1 MSPVSR
7 RAVVGTLAAG
17 VATALGGCAASETAP
32 ASEPTYIASL
42 STERRANPR
51 VVDLLVELVE
61 DHGATRLVVV
71 TESGTSVFQTQLRP
85 EQRFVRVPLED
96 GVDAILHP
104 IATVESLDHE
114 IVLYDGETELTRR
127 PWQPTIDID
136 YELSLQNN
144 SSVDIVNSI
153 EITLQNNSDI
163 RMRPLRAYVADG
175 FLTAAHGV
183 EQIGQITPTTP
194 TWAGGWERTYLIV
207 ADQPAVGA
215 NLLTPPGGAC
225 FTEPQ
230 TIELAVEYEQPITD
244 RLSIAMALAGDPRSA
259 DGQTGNSSVY
269 CSQPT
274 IESWELVER
283 EISA

>member
-1 MSPVSR
+1 MI
-7 RAVVGTLAAG
+7 AAG
-17 VATALGGCAASETAP
+17 AATALGGCVASETAGDP
-32 ASEPTYIASL
+32 EPTYIASL

-71 TESGTSVFQTQLRP
+71 TESGGSVFQTQLRP

-104 IATVESLDHE
+104 IAAVESLQHE
-114 IVLYDGETELTRR
+114 LVLYDGETELTRR

-144 SSVDIVNSI
+144 SSVTIVNSI
-153 EITLQNNSDI
+153 QLTLRNNSDI
-163 RMRPLRAYVADG
+163 RMRPLRAGVDDG
-175 FLTAAHGV
+175 FLTTAHGV

-230 TIELAVEYEQPITD
+230 TVELSIEYEQPITD
-244 RLSIAMALAGDPRSA
+244 RLSITMALAGDPRSA
-259 DGQTGNSSVY
+259 DGQTGNRSVY

-283 EISA
+283 AISV

>member
-71 TESGTSVFQTQLRP
+71 AESGTSVFQTQLRP

-104 IATVESLDHE
+104 IAAVESLDHE
-114 IVLYDGETELTRR
+114 LVLYDGETELTRR
-127 PWQPTIDID
+127 PWRPTIDLD

-153 EITLQNNSDI
+153 EIILQNNSDI
-163 RMRPLRAYVADG
+163 RMRPLRAYIDDG
-175 FLTAAHGV
+175 FLPTAHGV

-194 TWAGGWERTYLIV
+194 TWARGWERTYLLV
-207 ADQPAVGA
+207 ADQPAVGS
-215 NLLTPPGGAC
+215 NLLSPPGREC
-225 FTEPQ
+225 FSEPQ
-230 TIELAVEYEQPITD
+230 TVELVIEYEQPVTD
-244 RLSIAMALAGDPRSA
+244 RLSIAMALAGDPRLA
-259 DGQTGNSSVY
+259 DGQTGNRSVY

-283 EISA
+283 DVSA

>member
-1 MSPVSR
+1 M
-7 RAVVGTLAAG
+7 VGTLAAG
-17 VATALGGCAASETAP
+17 MATALGGCATSETTAD
-32 ASEPTYIASL
+32 AKPTYIASL

-61 DHGATRLVVV
+61 EHGATRLVVV

-104 IATVESLDHE
+104 IAAVDSLQHE
-114 IVLYDGETELTRR
+114 LVLYDGETELTRR

-136 YELSLQNN
+136 YELNLRNN
-144 SSVDIVNSI
+144 SSVDTVNSI

-163 RMRPLRAYVADG
+163 RMRPLRAFVDDG
-175 FLTAAHGV
+175 FLTTAHGV

-194 TWAGGWERTYLIV
+194 TWAAGWERTYQIV
-207 ADQPAVGA
+207 ADQPAVGS
-215 NLLTPPGGAC
+215 NLLSPPGREC
-225 FTEPQ
+225 FSEPQ
-230 TIELAVEYEQPITD
+230 PVELIIEYDQPVRD
-244 RLSIAMALAGDPRSA
+244 RLSIAMALAGDSRLA

-283 EISA
+283 EVSA

>member
-1 MSPVSR
+1 MI
-7 RAVVGTLAAG
+7 AAG
-17 VATALGGCAASETAP
+17 AATALGGCAASETAADP
-32 ASEPTYIASL
+32 ESTYIASL

-71 TESGTSVFQTQLRP
+71 TESGNSVFQTQLRP

-104 IATVESLDHE
+104 IAAVESLQHE
-114 IVLYDGETELTRR
+114 LVLYDGETELERR
-127 PWQPTIDID
+127 TWQPTIDID

-153 EITLQNNSDI
+153 EITLRNNSDI
-163 RMRPLRAYVADG
+163 RMRPLRAFVDEG
-175 FLTAAHGV
+175 FLTTAHEV

-230 TIELAVEYEQPITD
+230 TIELVIEYEQPITD
-244 RLSIAMALAGDPRSA
+244 RLSITMALAGDSRSA
-259 DGQTGNSSVY
+259 DGQTGNRSVY

-274 IESWELVER
+274 IESWERVER
-283 EISA
+283 EISV

>member
-1 MSPVSR
+1 MSRVSR
-7 RAVVGTLAAG
+7 REVVGTLAAG
-17 VATALGGCAASETAP
+17 VATALGGCAASETATAP
-32 ASEPTYIASL
+32 EPTYIASL

-71 TESGTSVFQTQLRP
+71 TESGNSVFQTQIRP

-104 IATVESLDHE
+104 IAAVESLDHE

-127 PWQPTIDID
+127 SWQPTIDID

-163 RMRPLRAYVADG
+163 RMRPLRAFVDDG
-175 FLTAAHGV
+175 FLTTAHGV

-194 TWAGGWERTYLIV
+194 TWAAGWERTYLIV
-207 ADQPAVGA
+207 ADQPAVGS
-215 NLLTPPGGAC
+215 NLLSPPGREC
-225 FTEPQ
+225 FTEPK
-230 TIELAVEYEQPITD
+230 TVELVIEYEQPIRD
-244 RLSIAMALAGDPRSA
+244 RLSIALTLAGDPRSA
-259 DGQTGNSSVY
+259 DGQTGNRSVY
-269 CSQPT
+269 CSQPK

-283 EISA
+283 EISV

>member
-1 MSPVSR
+1 MI
-7 RAVVGTLAAG
+7 AAG
-17 VATALGGCAASETAP
+17 AATALGGCAASETAADP
-32 ASEPTYIASL
+32 ESTYIASL

-71 TESGTSVFQTQLRP
+71 TESGNSVFQTQLRP

-104 IATVESLDHE
+104 IAAVESLQHE
-114 IVLYDGETELTRR
+114 LVLYDGETELERR

-144 SSVDIVNSI
+144 SSVNIVNSI
-153 EITLQNNSDI
+153 EITLRNNSDI
-163 RMRPLRAYVADG
+163 RMRPLRAFVDEG
-175 FLTAAHGV
+175 FLTTAHEV

-207 ADQPAVGA
+207 ADQPAVGS

-225 FTEPQ
+225 FTEPK
-230 TIELAVEYEQPITD
+230 TIELVIEYEQPITD
-244 RLSIAMALAGDPRSA
+244 RLSITMALAGDPRSA
-259 DGQTGNSSVY
+259 DGQTGNRSVY

-274 IESWELVER
+274 IESWERVER
-283 EISA
+283 EISV

>member
-17 VATALGGCAASETAP
+17 VATALGGCAASETAL

-42 STERRANPR
+42 STEQRANPR

-71 TESGTSVFQTQLRP
+71 TESGNSVFQTQLRP

-114 IVLYDGETELTRR
+114 LVLYDGETELTRR
-127 PWQPTIDID
+127 PWQPTIDLD
-136 YELSLQNN
+136 YELSLENN

-153 EITLQNNSDI
+153 ELTLQNNSDI
-163 RMRPLRAYVADG
+163 RMRPLRAYIDDG
-175 FLTAAHGV
+175 FLTTAHEV

-194 TWAGGWERTYLIV
+194 TWARGWERTYLLV
-207 ADQPAVGA
+207 ADQPAVGS
-215 NLLTPPGGAC
+215 NLLSPPGREC
-225 FTEPQ
+225 FSEPQ
-230 TIELAVEYEQPITD
+230 TVELVIEYEQPITD
-244 RLSIAMALAGDPRSA
+244 RLSIAMALAGDPRLA
-259 DGQTGNSSVY
+259 DSQTGNRSVY

>member
-7 RAVVGTLAAG
+7 RRVVGTLAAG
-17 VATALGGCAASETAP
+17 VATALGGCAASETATDP
-32 ASEPTYIASL
+32 EPSYIASL

-51 VVDLLVELVE
+51 VVDLLVELIE

-104 IATVESLDHE
+104 IAAVDSLQHE
-114 IVLYDGETELTRR
+114 FVLYDGETELTRR

-136 YELSLQNN
+136 YELNLRNN
-144 SSVDIVNSI
+144 SSVDTVNSI

-163 RMRPLRAYVADG
+163 RMRPLRAFVDDG
-175 FLTAAHGV
+175 FLTTAHGV

-194 TWAGGWERTYLIV
+194 TWAAGWERTYQIV

-215 NLLTPPGGAC
+215 NLLTPPGGEC
-225 FTEPQ
+225 FTAPQ
-230 TIELAVEYEQPITD
+230 TVELVVEYEQPITD
-244 RLSIAMALAGDPRSA
+244 RLAITLALAGDPRSA
-259 DGQTGNSSVY
+259 DGQTGNRSVY

-274 IESWELVER
+274 IESWERVAR
-283 EISA
+283 EISV

>member
-1 MSPVSR
+1 M
-7 RAVVGTLAAG
+7 VGTLAAG

-51 VVDLLVELVE
+51 VVDLLIELVE
-61 DHGATRLVVV
+61 NHGATRLVVV

-114 IVLYDGETELTRR
+114 LVLYDGETELTRR

-153 EITLQNNSDI
+153 QLTLQNNSDI
-163 RMRPLRAYVADG
+163 RMRPLRAYIADG
-175 FLTAAHGV
+175 FLTAAHEV

-194 TWAGGWERTYLIV
+194 TWAAGWEQTYLIV
-207 ADQPAVGA
+207 ADQPIVGS
-215 NLLTPPGGAC
+215 NLLSPPGREC
-225 FTEPQ
+225 FTEPK
-230 TIELAVEYEQPITD
+230 TVELVIEYEQPITD
-244 RLSIAMALAGDPRSA
+244 RLSIALALAGDPRLA
-259 DGQTGNSSVY
+259 DGQTGNRSVY

-274 IESWELVER
+274 IESWERVER
-283 EISA
+283 EISV

>member
-7 RAVVGTLAAG
+7 REVVGTLAAG
-17 VATALGGCAASETAP
+17 VATALGGCAASETATAP
-32 ASEPTYIASL
+32 EPTYIASL

-71 TESGTSVFQTQLRP
+71 TESGNSVFQTQLRP

-114 IVLYDGETELTRR
+114 LVLYDGETELARR
-127 PWQPTIDID
+127 PWQPTIDLD

-153 EITLQNNSDI
+153 EIILQNNSDI
-163 RMRPLRAYVADG
+163 RMRPLRAYIDDG
-175 FLTAAHGV
+175 FLTTAHGV

-194 TWAGGWERTYLIV
+194 TWARGWERTYLLV
-207 ADQPAVGA
+207 ADQPAVGL
-215 NLLTPPGGAC
+215 NLLSPPGREC
-225 FTEPQ
+225 FSEPQ
-230 TIELAVEYEQPITD
+230 TVELVIEYEQPITD
-244 RLSIAMALAGDPRSA
+244 RLSIAMALAGDPRLA
-259 DGQTGNSSVY
+259 DGQTGNRSVY

>member
-1 MSPVSR
+1 M
-7 RAVVGTLAAG
+7 GTLAAG
-17 VATALGGCAASETAP
+17 VATALGGCAASETAL

-42 STERRANPR
+42 STEQRANPR

-71 TESGTSVFQTQLRP
+71 TESGNSVFQTQLRP

-114 IVLYDGETELTRR
+114 LVLYDGETELTRR
-127 PWQPTIDID
+127 PWQPTIDLD
-136 YELSLQNN
+136 YELSLENN

-153 EITLQNNSDI
+153 ELTLQNNSDI
-163 RMRPLRAYVADG
+163 RMRPLRAYIDDG
-175 FLTAAHGV
+175 FLTTAHEV

-194 TWAGGWERTYLIV
+194 TWARGWERTYLLV
-207 ADQPAVGA
+207 ADQPAVGS
-215 NLLTPPGGAC
+215 NLLSPPGREC
-225 FTEPQ
+225 FSEPQ
-230 TIELAVEYEQPITD
+230 TVELVIEYEQPITD
-244 RLSIAMALAGDPRSA
+244 RLSIAMALAGDPRLA
-259 DGQTGNSSVY
+259 DSQTGNRSVY

>member
-1 MSPVSR
+1 MI
-7 RAVVGTLAAG
+7 AAG
-17 VATALGGCAASETAP
+17 AATALGGCAASETAADP
-32 ASEPTYIASL
+32 ESTYIASL

-71 TESGTSVFQTQLRP
+71 TESGNSVFQTQLRP

-104 IATVESLDHE
+104 IAAVESLQHE
-114 IVLYDGETELTRR
+114 LVLYDGETELERR
-127 PWQPTIDID
+127 TWQPTIDID

-144 SSVDIVNSI
+144 SSVNIVNSI
-153 EITLQNNSDI
+153 QLTLRNNSDI
-163 RMRPLRAYVADG
+163 RMRPLRAFVDDG
-175 FLTAAHGV
+175 FLTTAHEV

-207 ADQPAVGA
+207 ADQPAVGS

-225 FTEPQ
+225 FTEPK
-230 TIELAVEYEQPITD
+230 TIELVIEYEQPITD
-244 RLSIAMALAGDPRSA
+244 RLSITMALAGDPRSA
-259 DGQTGNSSVY
+259 DGQTGNRSVY

-274 IESWELVER
+274 IESWERVER
-283 EISA
+283 EISV

>member
-1 MSPVSR
+1 MIV
-7 RAVVGTLAAG
+7 AG
-17 VATALGGCAASETAP
+17 AATALGGCVASETAGD
-32 ASEPTYIASL
+32 SEPAYIASL

-61 DHGATRLVVV
+61 DHGATRLAVV
-71 TESGTSVFQTQLRP
+71 TESGASVFQTQLRP

-104 IATVESLDHE
+104 IAAVESLQHE
-114 IVLYDGETELTRR
+114 LVLYDGQTELTRR
-127 PWQPTIDID
+127 PWQPTIDVD

-144 SSVDIVNSI
+144 SSVTIVNSI
-153 EITLQNNSDI
+153 QLTLRNNSDI
-163 RMRPLRAYVADG
+163 RMRPLRAVVDDG
-175 FLTAAHGV
+175 FLTTAHGV

-215 NLLTPPGGAC
+215 NLLTPPGGTC

-230 TIELAVEYEQPITD
+230 TVELSIEYEQPIRD
-244 RLSIAMALAGDPRSA
+244 RLSITMALAGDPRSA
-259 DGQTGNSSVY
+259 DGQTGNRSVY

-274 IESWELVER
+274 IESWERVER
-283 EISA
+283 AISA

>member
-1 MSPVSR
+1 MI
-7 RAVVGTLAAG
+7 AAG
-17 VATALGGCAASETAP
+17 AATALGGCVASETAGDP
-32 ASEPTYIASL
+32 EPTYIASL

-51 VVDLLVELVE
+51 VVDLLVVLVD

-71 TESGTSVFQTQLRP
+71 TESGGSVFQTQLRP

-104 IATVESLDHE
+104 IAAVESLQHE
-114 IVLYDGETELTRR
+114 LVLYDGETELTRR

-153 EITLQNNSDI
+153 QLTLRNNSDI
-163 RMRPLRAYVADG
+163 RMRPLRAGVDDG
-175 FLTAAHGV
+175 FLTTAHGV

-207 ADQPAVGA
+207 ADQPAIGA

-230 TIELAVEYEQPITD
+230 TVELSIEYEQPITD
-244 RLSIAMALAGDPRSA
+244 RLSITMALAGDPRSA
-259 DGQTGNSSVY
+259 DGQTGNRSVY

-274 IESWELVER
+274 IESWERVER
-283 EISA
+283 AISV

>member
-1 MSPVSR
+1 M
-7 RAVVGTLAAG
+7 VGTLAAG

-51 VVDLLVELVE
+51 VVDLLIELVE
-61 DHGATRLVVV
+61 NHGATRLVVV

-114 IVLYDGETELTRR
+114 LVLYDGETELTRR

-153 EITLQNNSDI
+153 QLTLQNNSDI
-163 RMRPLRAYVADG
+163 RMRPLRAYIDDG
-175 FLTAAHGV
+175 FLTTAHGV

-194 TWAGGWERTYLIV
+194 TWARGWERTYLLV
-207 ADQPAVGA
+207 ADQPAVGS
-215 NLLTPPGGAC
+215 NLLSPPGREC
-225 FTEPQ
+225 FSEPQ
-230 TIELAVEYEQPITD
+230 TVELVIEYEQPITD
-244 RLSIAMALAGDPRSA
+244 RLSIAMALAGDPRLA
-259 DGQTGNSSVY
+259 DGQTGNRSVY

-283 EISA
+283 EFSA

>member
-1 MSPVSR
+1 MI
-7 RAVVGTLAAG
+7 AAG
-17 VATALGGCAASETAP
+17 AATALGGCVASETAGDP
-32 ASEPTYIASL
+32 EPTYIASL

-71 TESGTSVFQTQLRP
+71 TESGGSVFQTQLRP

-96 GVDAILHP
+96 GVDALLHP
-104 IATVESLDHE
+104 IAAVESLQHE
-114 IVLYDGETELTRR
+114 LVLYDGETELTRR

-144 SSVDIVNSI
+144 SSVTIVNSI
-153 EITLQNNSDI
+153 QLTLRNNSDI
-163 RMRPLRAYVADG
+163 RMRPLRAGVDDG
-175 FLTAAHGV
+175 FLTTAHGV

-230 TIELAVEYEQPITD
+230 TVELSIEYEQPIRD
-244 RLSIAMALAGDPRSA
+244 RLSITMALAGDPRSA
-259 DGQTGNSSVY
+259 DGQTGNRSVY

-274 IESWELVER
+274 IESWERVER
-283 EISA
+283 ALPV